1 MTACLWKHFA
11 NFANKLIFIVMEI
24 NVFKYWWLSF
34 IIGLIAI
41 IAGICCFAIPIS
53 SIVVLIRLFI
63 ILLIVGGIIN
73 VVTAAVNAKWNRY
86 WGWDL
91 ARGIWE
97 ILLGI
102 WMLMLPTPVIATT
115 LVYIFGFWMM
125 FHSVMG
131 ICEACELSNIRLK
144 GWGWLLACSIL
155 SLLCSFIFLMAPVCG
170 GIFVLAYIGI
180 SFILYG
186 IFRIVLAFKIRKY
199 NK

>member
-1 MTACLWKHFA
+1 
-11 NFANKLIFIVMEI
+11 MEI
-24 NVFKYWWLSF
+24 QINDNVFKHWWLSL
-34 IIGLIAI
+34 IVGLMAI
-41 IAGICCFAIPIS
+41 ISGICCFVTPIS
-53 SIVVLIRLFI
+53 SIAVLTSFFI
-63 ILLIVGGIIN
+63 IILIAGGIFN
-73 VVTAAVNAKWNRY
+73 VITAAVNAKWNRY

-91 ARGIWE
+91 ARGILE

-102 WMLMLPTPVIATT
+102 WMLMLPTPVIATA

-125 FHSVMG
+125 FNSIMG

-155 SLLCSFIFLMAPVCG
+155 GLLCSFVFLMAPIYG

-186 IFRIVLAFKIRKY
+186 IFRIVLAFQIKKY
-199 NK
+199 CK